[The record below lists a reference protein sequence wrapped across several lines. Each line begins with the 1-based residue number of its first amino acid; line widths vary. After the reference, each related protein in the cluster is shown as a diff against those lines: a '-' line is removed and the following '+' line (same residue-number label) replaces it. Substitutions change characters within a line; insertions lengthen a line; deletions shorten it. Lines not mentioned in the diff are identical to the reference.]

1 VYWFDFGEPRGSE
14 PGYRRPVMVVSNDVS
29 NASAIRTVVVC
40 GVTSNPRLSAAR
52 WNVVLNAGEA
62 NLPRPSV
69 VNVSQLSTLDKADLP
84 RDAYAGQLSD
94 LRIDEIVAGVVL
106 LIGKPRFAAVPR
118 TPLSYTASKRR
129 QPFSRSC

>member
-1 VYWFDFGEPRGSE
+1 MVVRQGQVYWFDFGEPRGSE
-14 PGYRRPVMVVSNDVS
+14 PGYRRPVVVVSNDVS

-40 GVTSNPRLSAAR
+40 GVTSNLRLSAAR

-94 LRIDEIVAGVVL
+94 RRIDEIVAGVVL
-106 LIGKPRFAAVPR
+106 SIQ
-118 TPLSYTASKRR
+118 RR
-129 QPFSRSC
+129 RPTRISP